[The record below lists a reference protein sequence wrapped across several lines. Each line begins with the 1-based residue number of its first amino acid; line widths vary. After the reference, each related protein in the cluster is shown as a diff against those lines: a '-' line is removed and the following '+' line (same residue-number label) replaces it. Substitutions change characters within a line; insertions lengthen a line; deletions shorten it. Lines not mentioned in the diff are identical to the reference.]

1 ESISVDATFHRVHWL
16 FITVWFE
23 AHRGFFVKKRPNTPH
38 YIVLTFAVFA
48 LLLSISMKYS
58 LFGLLNSIGLTFMY
72 LAPSVSKSALTQ
84 S

>member
-1 ESISVDATFHRVHWL
+1 MDATFHRVHWL

-38 YIVLTFAVFA
+38 YIVLTSAG
-48 LLLSISMKYS
+48 
-58 LFGLLNSIGLTFMY
+58 FGLLNSIGLTFMY
-72 LAPSVSKSALTQ
+72 LAPSVLKSALTQ